1 MLARSTGN
9 GLTMTSILYC
19 EGSIM
24 NINNKNKQLYTGAD
38 LEHIFGITRKTLF
51 YYDKAGLVKPIDR
64 IGKKR
69 TKVYGEEGYRQMKKI
84 LQYREAGLKI
94 EEIRLLMND
103 QKDDKTEIF
112 EKALIRLE
120 KDIESRKKEIEN
132 LKILIEEYK
141 DHVNNHR

>member
-24 NINNKNKQLYTGAD
+24 DINNKNKRLYTGAD

-51 YYDKAGLVKPIDR
+51 YYDKAGLLKPIDR

-120 KDIESRKKEIEN
+120 KDIEARKKEIEN